1 MISPMKFL
9 TRIAMGACLLAGATG
24 PLRAQEALPDLV
36 PLLDASLGWGHGWR
50 LDQTTMTGRV
60 LLRLATAMG
69 NRGTGPLEVWGGTVS
84 GSVQQVYQRV
94 YSANGTVRDRLAGS
108 FTYHPQHGHVHFDA
122 FAIYNVRRVTP
133 TGGVGAIIAAGQKT
147 SFCLAN
153 IYNYWPAVAEA
164 AVVKHGRGGSAC
176 GTIQGVSPGFADV
189 YGSHLPDQWIDVTG
203 VPTGDYWLE
212 IIADPDNRLQETDET
227 NNVVVLRIA
236 YTNPVT
242 PAPNRAPVATA
253 VPAQSSVR
261 GSAVNLP
268 VTATDPDGQPVS
280 FRAIGLPAGL
290 SIGAGTGVIS
300 GTVANE
306 AADTQLTTVIVTDGF
321 IETSVSFTWTVT
333 SPPPPPPP
341 PNRAPQV
348 FAPEAQIGRV
358 GENANLAI
366 NATDAD
372 ADALTYAAAGLP
384 AGLVID
390 SRTGVIT
397 GTFTATGTH
406 TVTLT
411 VSDGRASATGSFAWT
426 VNPGT
431 AGRGLRGEYCNGR
444 TFDRPVMIRTDAQ
457 VAFDWGGGSPGS
469 GVEPDNFSVRWT
481 GEILPEFTED
491 YTFVVA
497 ADNGCRL
504 LVNGN
509 LLVHDWDP
517 ALGENSGWHS
527 ATVRLTAGVRVPIR
541 LEYYEAWGGAAVTLH
556 WFSASRPWQVVPS
569 ERLYPAEDSGP
580 QDYTPPTAELT
591 TTATGVQRG
600 PFRVELRFSEP
611 VVGLT
616 LSDFLLSSGS
626 LSELT
631 GSGTTWAVTV
641 TPAATMGATLQLSS
655 QAVSDAGGNGNLA
668 SNVLR
673 FDSAPNRLPVIAAT
687 ASPQVRVGDTV
698 SLSLSASD
706 PDGDALTW
714 SATGLPPGLS
724 LGAQTG
730 VVTGSPT
737 QTGSYTSTVNVADAF
752 GGSGSL
758 AIQWQVAAAG
768 SAGLRAEYFAGR
780 NFEQRVLTRVDE
792 RIAFDWGLGSPAP
805 EVPVNDFTVRWSG
818 AVTARFSGE
827 HTFIAMSDNGVRVRV
842 GNRLVI
848 DAWQPDAHGTFTGTV
863 MLTAGQPV
871 PLQVE
876 YREEGGNAGITLVWT
891 SAQQG
896 WEAIPASQLLRTPP
910 APSPAQLDAE
920 AARVGATLA
929 MRRAGAGWELTAML
943 PADRAIGIRW
953 RLERSADLAAWGTAG
968 GAPAEQVQTDG
979 ALRLRWSGLDDAG
992 SRAFHRLVLLP
1003 PAP

>member
-1 MISPMKFL
+1 MISPMNVL
-9 TRIAMGACLLAGATG
+9 TRIAIGACFWAGAMSPT
-24 PLRAQEALPDLV
+24 RAQEALPDLV
-36 PLLDASLGWGHGWR
+36 PVLDATLGWGHGWR
-50 LDQTTMTGRV
+50 LDQTTLPGRV

-94 YSANGTVRDRLAGS
+94 YSANGSVRDRLAGS

-133 TGGVGAIIAAGQKT
+133 DGGVGAIISAGQKT

-153 IYNYWPAVAEA
+153 IYNYWPDVGAA

-176 GTIQGVSPGFADV
+176 GTIQGVSPGFSDV

-212 IIADPDNRLQETDET
+212 IIADPDNRLLETDET

-253 VPAQSSVR
+253 VTAQSTVR
-261 GSAVNLP
+261 GTAVSLP
-268 VTATDPDGQPVS
+268 VTASDPDGQPVS

-290 SIGAGTGVIS
+290 SIGAASGVIS
-300 GTVANE
+300 GTVAPE

-333 SPPPPPPP
+333 APPPPPPP
-341 PNRAPQV
+341 PNRAPVV

-366 NATDAD
+366 NATDPD
-372 ADALTYAAAGLP
+372 ADALTYAATGLP

-390 SRTGVIT
+390 ARTGVIT

-406 TVTLT
+406 SVTLT
-411 VSDGRASATGSFAWT
+411 VSDGRLGATGTFAWT

-444 TFDRPVMIRTDAQ
+444 TFDRPAMIRTDAQ
-457 VAFDWGGGSPGS
+457 VAFDWAGGSPAS
-469 GVEPDNFSVRWT
+469 VVESDNFSVRWT

-517 ALGENSGWHS
+517 ATGENSGWHS

-541 LEYYEAWGGAAVTLH
+541 LEYYEAWGGASVTLY

-569 ERLYPAEDSGP
+569 ERLYPAEDTDP
-580 QDYTPPTAELT
+580 RDYTPPTAELT
-591 TTATGVQRG
+591 TSATGVQRG

-611 VVGLT
+611 VAGLT

-631 GSGTTWAVTV
+631 GGGTLWAVTV
-641 TPAATMGATLQLSS
+641 TPAATLGATLQLAA
-655 QAVSDAGGNGNLA
+655 QAVTDGGGNGNLA

-673 FDSAPNRLPVIAAT
+673 FDSAANRLPVIAAT
-687 ASPQVRVGDTV
+687 AAPQVRVGDTV
-698 SLSLSASD
+698 SLALSASD
-706 PDGDALTW
+706 PDGDALVW
-714 SATGLPPGLS
+714 SAAGLPPGLS
-724 LGAQTG
+724 LGVLTG

-737 QTGSYTSTVNVADAF
+737 QTGSYTSTVSVADAF

-758 AIQWQVAAAG
+758 AIQWEVAAAG

-780 NFEQRVLTRVDE
+780 NFEQRVLTRTDE
-792 RIAFDWGLGSPAP
+792 RIAFDWGTASPAP
-805 EVPVNDFTVRWSG
+805 EVPVDDFTVRWTG
-818 AVTARFSGE
+818 AVTARFTGE

-848 DAWQPDAHGTFTGTV
+848 DAWYPDAHGNFTGSV

-896 WEAIPASQLLRTPP
+896 WEAIPGNQLQRTAP
-910 APSPAQLDAE
+910 APTSVQISEE
-920 AARVGATLA
+920 AARMGAALA
-929 MRRAGAGWELTAML
+929 MRRVGTGWELTAQL
-943 PADRAIGIRW
+943 PADRLIGIRW
-953 RLERSADLAAWGTAG
+953 RLESSADLASWAQAG
-968 GAPAEQVQTDG
+968 GTPEELVLPDG
-979 ALRLRWSGLDDAG
+979 ALRLRWPLIDAPG
-992 SRAFHRLVLLP
+992 ARAFHRVTLLP